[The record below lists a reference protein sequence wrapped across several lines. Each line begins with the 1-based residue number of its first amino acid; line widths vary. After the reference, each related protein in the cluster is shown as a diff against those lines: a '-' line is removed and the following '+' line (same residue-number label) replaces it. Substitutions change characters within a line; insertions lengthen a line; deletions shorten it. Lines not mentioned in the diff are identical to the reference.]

1 MRRLLALLSLAS
13 GLTLLQVQAP
23 ALVSASAAPT
33 DSAPAVP
40 KAPAPMPA
48 LRKNGA
54 VVQMLVD
61 GKPFVMLAGELH
73 NSSASSSEYMKPIWK
88 KLAAM
93 NLNTVIGTVS
103 WELLEPQE
111 GRFDFALVDD
121 QIRQARVNNMRLVLI
136 WFGTWKNAV
145 ASYVPMWVKTD
156 LKRFPRVRSK
166 DGVSQEELTP
176 LGEESLKADATAYG
190 ALMRHI
196 RAFDPQ
202 HTVIMMQVENETG
215 KLHDSRDRSVLAE
228 AAWKRP
234 VPSALIDYL
243 SENRARLHPELTRLW
258 GANGFKTSGTWPEV
272 FGASPQ
278 ADEIF
283 MAWHI
288 ARYVGKVTEAGKA
301 ELPIPMYA
309 NAWLVQN
316 EKQTPG
322 GYPSGGPNPHVHDIW
337 RAAAPQIDLLAPDI
351 YLPDFKGVCAQFTR
365 NGNPLF
371 IPETRASV
379 PNLIWALGQHAALGY
394 SPFGIDSL
402 PDGTALG
409 PAYRTLGSM
418 IPVITKH
425 QAEGS
430 VTAVV
435 QDAADQR
442 NQEITIGGYR
452 LSFTFSAGGRG
463 AAQAQPAT
471 AASGGTGGSG
481 MQQDNRSFA
490 LIINVAPDEYVI
502 AGQGFSLTFAP
513 DTPGPRI
520 AGIGTIDEGRYENG
534 AWIPGRR
541 INGDE
546 NGGGTR
552 MQMRGQ
558 GIQIQKIKL
567 YRYE

>member
-1 MRRLLALLSLAS
+1 MTRSLALLSLAVS
-13 GLTLLQVQAP
+13 FALLQAP
-23 ALVSASAAPT
+23 AGAAAAAPPAGVAAASAN
-33 DSAPAVP
+33 
-40 KAPAPMPA
+40 APAPMPA
-48 LRKNGA
+48 IRKNGA
-54 VVQMLVD
+54 AVQLMVD
-61 GKPFVMLAGELH
+61 GRPYIMLAGELH

-121 QIRQARVNNMRLVLI
+121 QIRQARANNMRLVLI

-156 LKRFPRVRSK
+156 VKRFPRVLSR
-166 DGVSQEELTP
+166 DGVGQEELSP
-176 LGEESLKADATAYG
+176 LGEESLKADAKAYR

-196 RAFDPQ
+196 RAVDPQ
-202 HTVIMMQVENETG
+202 HTVIMMQVENEAG
-215 KLHDSRDRSVLAE
+215 KLHDSRDRSPLAE
-228 AAWKRP
+228 AAWNSL
-234 VPSALIDYL
+234 VPADLMRYL
-243 SENRARLHPELTRLW
+243 SENRSTLHPALTAVW
-258 GANGFKTSGTWPEV
+258 GASGFRTSGTWPEV
-272 FGASPQ
+272 FGSGAQ

-288 ARYVGKVTEAGKA
+288 ARYIGKVTEAGKA

-309 NAWLVQN
+309 NAWLVQ
-316 EKQTPG
+316 QPTQAPG

-351 YLPDFKGVCAQFTR
+351 YLPDFKGVCAQFVR

-371 IPETRASV
+371 IPEARASV
-379 PNLIWALGQHAALGY
+379 PNLIWALGRHQALGY
-394 SPFGIDSL
+394 SPFGIESL
-402 PDGTALG
+402 PEDTPLG
-409 PAYRTLGSM
+409 PAYRTLAGM
-418 IPVITKH
+418 IPVLATY
-425 QAEGS
+425 QADGK

-435 QDAADQR
+435 QDSADQR
-442 NQEITIGGYR
+442 NQEISFGSYR
-452 LSFTFSAGGRG
+452 LTFTFSGGGRG
-463 AAQAQPAT
+463 LPQAQT
-471 AASGGTGGSG
+471 SAAGGAGGSG
-481 MQQDNRSFA
+481 MAQENRSFA
-490 LIINVAPDEYVI
+490 LIINTAPDEYVI

-513 DTPGPRI
+513 QTPGPKI
-520 AGIGTIDEGRYENG
+520 AGIGIIDEGRYEKG
-534 AWIPGRR
+534 TWIPGRR

-558 GIQIQKIKL
+558 QIGIQKIRL
-567 YRYE
+567 YRYD